1 MKKMIKKAGIGLMV
15 LLAVTLVVTCTSS
28 TASTATQE
36 QKIDKMNNEK
46 DSLSYALGVLMGGS
60 LKGQGFDLD
69 RNAFTSAF
77 FSAEAGEEMLMD
89 EAAAN
94 AIVQEF
100 QQGVA
105 GRKAEANKK
114 EGEAFLVEN
123 GKRSEVTTT
132 ESGLQY
138 EVLTAGTGASPVAT
152 DQVTVHY
159 TGKLLDGTVFDSSVE
174 RGQPATFGL
183 NQVIRGWTEGVQLM
197 KEGATYRFYI
207 PSELAYGERGAGGD
221 IGPGATLMF
230 DVELIK
236 INK

>member
-1 MKKMIKKAGIGLMV
+1 MIRKAGIGLIV
-15 LLAVTLVVTCTSS
+15 LLVATLVITCSS
-28 TASTATQE
+28 STATQV

-69 RNAFTSAF
+69 QNAFTSAF
-77 FSAEAGEEMLMD
+77 FSAEAGEELLMD
-89 EAAAN
+89 EATAN
-94 AIVQEF
+94 AVVQTF
-100 QQGVA
+100 QQEAA
-105 GRKAEANKK
+105 GRKAEANKE
-114 EGEAFLVEN
+114 EGVAYLAEN

-132 ESGLQY
+132 DSGLQY
-138 EVLTAGTGASPVAT
+138 EVLTEGAGESPAAT

-159 TGKLLDGTVFDSSVE
+159 TGTLLDGTVFDSSVE

-183 NQVIRGWTEGVQLM
+183 NQVIPGWTEGVQLM
-197 KEGATYRFYI
+197 NEGAKYRFYI
-207 PSELAYGERGAGGD
+207 PSELAYGERGAGAD
-221 IGPGATLMF
+221 IGPGATLIF

>member
-1 MKKMIKKAGIGLMV
+1 MMKKAGIGLIV
-15 LLAVTLVVTCTSS
+15 ILAATLVVTCTSS

-46 DSLSYALGVLMGGS
+46 DSLSYALGALMGGS
-60 LKGQGFDLD
+60 LKGQGYDLD
-69 RNAFTSAF
+69 RNAFTTAF
-77 FSAEAGEEMLMD
+77 FSAKEGEEMLMD
-89 EAAAN
+89 DVTAN
-94 AIVQEF
+94 SIVQEF
-100 QQGVA
+100 QQGQA

-114 EGEAFLVEN
+114 EGEAFLAEN

-132 ESGLQY
+132 DSGLQY
-138 EVLTAGTGASPVAT
+138 EVLTEGTGASPLAT

-159 TGKLLDGTVFDSSVE
+159 TGKLLDGTVFDSSVD

-197 KEGATYRFYI
+197 KVGSKYRFYI
-207 PSELAYGERGAGGD
+207 PSDLAYGERGAGGD

-230 DVELIK
+230 DVELIEIK
-236 INK
+236 